1 MADLNELENDYEEN
15 ELNEADLLQDPFK
28 QFDIWLEDA
37 INEGLDDPNVMILST
52 VSESN
57 RPSSRIVLLKEFNQK
72 GFTFYSNYQSKKGK
86 HLKKNSYGSLLFPWH
101 TIKRQVRIEG
111 KIDKISQEESDAYFN
126 TRPFGSKIEAW
137 ISPQSEEI
145 ASRDYLVNQE
155 LKFKQK
161 YEGKSVPRPSHWG
174 GYRLMPDLFEFW
186 QERENRLHDRFEFS
200 LIKNQWIVRRLAP

>member
-1 MADLNELENDYEEN
+1 MADLNELKNDYEEN

-86 HLKKNSYGSLLFPWH
+86 HLEKNSYGSLLFPWH

-111 KIDKISQEESDAYFN
+111 KIDKISQEESDAYFD

-155 LKFKQK
+155 LKLKQK

-200 LIKNQWIVRRLAP
+200 LIKNKWIIRRLAP

>member
-111 KIDKISQEESDAYFN
+111 KIDKISQEESDAYFD

>member
-15 ELNEADLLQDPFK
+15 ELNEDNLIQDPFK

-72 GFTFYSNYQSKKGK
+72 GFTFYSNYHSKKGK
-86 HLKKNSYGSLLFPWH
+86 HLKKNSYGSFLFPWH
-101 TIKRQVRIEG
+101 TMKRQVRIEG
-111 KIDKISQEESDAYFN
+111 KIDKISQEESDAYFD

-137 ISPQSEEI
+137 ASPQSEKI
-145 ASRDYLVNQE
+145 PSRDFLENKEKELNQ
-155 LKFKQK
+155 KF
-161 YEGKSVPRPSHWG
+161 EGRSVPRPSNWG
-174 GYRLMPDLFEFW
+174 GYRLIPDLFEFW
-186 QERENRLHDRFEFS
+186 QERGNRLHDRFEFN
-200 LIKNQWIVRRLAP
+200 LVKNKWIIKRLAP